1 MGPGRAFATEAAT
14 HEGADNPHVIR
25 RNAQCLGHALAH
37 AGDVLRRI
45 VEHQSIAV
53 PLRYGGVRL
62 HRIMVLHRRGID
74 RVDPRFALF
83 ESGVVIA
90 PGLVARRYAFLA
102 GPVRILLG

>member
-1 MGPGRAFATEAAT
+1 MNEDG
-14 HEGADNPHVIR
+14 GAIGSPIN
-25 RNAQCLGHALAH
+25 
-37 AGDVLRRI
+37 
-45 VEHQSIAV
+45 
-53 PLRYGGVRL
+53 
-62 HRIMVLHRRGID
+62 